1 MKISGWTKFNWW
13 DIPNSPN
20 VAPLTHLV
28 VSDEPVLIPDI
39 PKWYLDLGAL
49 KRWLLV
55 FPTLSAVTIYR
66 SDRGGSPLTPLALSL
81 LGDEVQVLRD
91 NGLKPTFKLIEGALD
106 INRQWN
112 PLELGR
118 DEK

>member
-1 MKISGWTKFNWW
+1 
-13 DIPNSPN
+13 
-20 VAPLTHLV
+20 LV

-55 FPTLSAVTIYR
+55 FPTLSAITIYR

-91 NGLKPTFKLIEGALD
+91 NGLKPTFKLIEGALN